1 MVSWC
6 AKSSRAKCNSRNFV
20 ARKFSGEHS
29 VNSQA
34 FEADFSAI
42 RGSFAPHTLFV
53 VKPGILASARKHG
66 IADEDMLHA
75 LRNAII
81 EVLDDDIVMIV
92 GPNRHGNLIEVAI
105 IKSGN
110 NYLIIHAMQA
120 REKYLR

>member
-1 MVSWC
+1 M
-6 AKSSRAKCNSRNFV
+6 
-20 ARKFSGEHS
+20 
-29 VNSQA
+29 
-34 FEADFSAI
+34 
-42 RGSFAPHTLFV
+42 
-53 VKPGILASARKHG
+53 KPGILASARKHG

-81 EVLDDDIVMIV
+81 EVLDDDIVMTI

>member
-1 MVSWC
+1 MVSWG
-6 AKSSRAKCNSRNFV
+6 AKSARAKGNSRNFV

-34 FEADFSAI
+34 FESDFSAI

-81 EVLDDDIVMIV
+81 EVLDDDIVMII

-105 IKSGN
+105 IKSKN